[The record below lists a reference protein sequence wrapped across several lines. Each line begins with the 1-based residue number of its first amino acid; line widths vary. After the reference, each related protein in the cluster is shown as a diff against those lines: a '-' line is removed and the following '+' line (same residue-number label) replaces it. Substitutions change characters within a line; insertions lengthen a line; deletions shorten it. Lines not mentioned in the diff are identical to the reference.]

1 MAKEEEKIYLTQE
14 GINNLKTELEHLKNV
29 VRLEVLEELKEAR
42 SQGDLSENADYD
54 AARQR
59 QAEVEARIRELELN
73 LDRVELISETK
84 GGIQLVKLGCT
95 VTVLNVTTGD
105 IDKFTVVGSLEADPL
120 NGKISNESPLGR
132 AILGMKKGDKV
143 LVKAPKPYEV
153 EIKLIQRA

>member
-1 MAKEEEKIYLTQE
+1 MAQQKIYLTKE
-14 GINNLKTELEHLKNV
+14 GYEEQLKKYT
-29 VRLEVLEELKEAR
+29 ELKEAERKNIVALQDAR

-59 QAEVEARIRELELN
+59 QAEVEARIRELESN

-95 VTVLNVTTGD
+95 VTVLNLNSGD
-105 IDKFTVVGSLEADPL
+105 IDKFTIVGSLEADPL

>member
-1 MAKEEEKIYLTQE
+1 MKLSTKTLYNYQ
-14 GINNLKTELEHLKNV
+14 INAIKK
-29 VRLEVLEELKEAR
+29 
-42 SQGDLSENADYD
+42 
-54 AARQR
+54 
-59 QAEVEARIRELELN
+59 IRELELN

-95 VTVLNVTTGD
+95 VTVLNLNTGD

-120 NGKISNESPLGR
+120 NGKISNESPLGK
-132 AILGMKKGDKV
+132 AILGMKKGDRV

>member
-1 MAKEEEKIYLTQE
+1 MAKDEEKIYLTQE
-14 GINNLKTELEHLKNV
+14 GINNLKNELEHLKNV

-42 SQGDLSENADYD
+42 AQGDLSENADYD

-59 QAEVEARIRELELN
+59 QAEVEARIRELEVN
-73 LDRVELISETK
+73 LDKVELISETK

-95 VTVLNVTTGD
+95 VTVLNINSGD
-105 IDKFTVVGSLEADPL
+105 IDKFTIVGSLEADPL

-132 AILGMKKGDKV
+132 AILGMKKGDRV

>member
-1 MAKEEEKIYLTQE
+1 MAEKEKISLTKAGKEQLE
-14 GINNLKTELEHLKNV
+14 KELSHLVNE
-29 VRLEVLEELKEAR
+29 VRPQVIVELQEAR
-42 SQGDLSENADYD
+42 AQGDLSENADYD

-59 QAEVEARIRELELN
+59 QAEVEARIRELESN

-95 VTVLNVTTGD
+95 VTVLNLNSGD
-105 IDKFTVVGSLEADPL
+105 IDKFTIVGSLEADPL